1 MKYKSVRE
9 TVIRWGVSER
19 IVRRYCTGKRIPG
32 AVQIDKAWRIPANA
46 VKPGTTP
53 PPKQDMPK
61 LLKKLISLRKR
72 HGSRGLY
79 DYVQVNMAY
88 SNSRMA
94 SNRLTRKQ
102 VQYLY
107 ETDRVSEGFEPIKV
121 NDIIE
126 MRNHF
131 VVMDMLL
138 DDAMQPLSKKMIV
151 QWQRQLLSESCRHKR
166 KSAIEPGFRMKNC
179 LLKSGQTP
187 PPKEISNAL
196 DTLFSEYEMKTV
208 VGLQDIL
215 ELHVRFEEIRPFED
229 ANGRIG
235 RLLMFKECL
244 RHDVMP
250 FILDDKHRT
259 GYLDG
264 IRQWE
269 ANLDILMDVC
279 MEAQIRFEAQMAL
292 QGLLEC
298 QSQHLRA
305 YYKEG
310 SR

>member
-9 TVIRWGVSER
+9 TATRWGVSER
-19 IVRRYCTGKRIPG
+19 IVRRYCTEKRIPG
-32 AVQIDKAWRIPANA
+32 AAQIDKAWRIPANA

-102 VQYLY
+102 VQCLY

-131 VVMDMLL
+131 VVMDILL

-166 KSAIEPGFRMKNC
+166 KSAIEPGFRVTNC
-179 LLKSGQTP
+179 MLKSGPAT
-187 PPKEISNAL
+187 PPKEIPNAL
-196 DTLFSEYEMKTV
+196 DALFSEYEMKAV
-208 VGLQDIL
+208 VDLQDIL

-250 FILDDKHRT
+250 FILDDKRRSS
-259 GYLDG
+259 YLAG
-264 IRQWE
+264 IRCCKTDKSV
-269 ANLDILMDVC
+269 LHKVC
-279 MEAQIRFEAQMAL
+279 VEAQKHFQAQVEVQKLLDVPIRVMR
-292 QGLLEC
+292 
-298 QSQHLRA
+298 SQ
-305 YYKEG
+305 
-310 SR
+310 

>member
-1 MKYKSVRE
+1 MKYKSVHE
-9 TVIRWGVSER
+9 TAVRWGVSER
-19 IVRRYCTGKRIPG
+19 IVRRYCIEKRITG
-32 AVQIDKAWRIPANA
+32 AVQINKAWKIPANA
-46 VKPGTTP
+46 EKPGTTP

-61 LLKKLISLRKR
+61 LLKKLVSLRKR
-72 HGSRGLY
+72 HGSRDLY

-166 KSAIEPGFRMKNC
+166 KSAIEPGFRVTNC
-179 LLKSGQTP
+179 LLKSGPAT
-187 PPKEISNAL
+187 PPKEIPNAL
-196 DTLFSEYEMKTV
+196 DALFSEYEMKNV

-259 GYLDG
+259 SYLAG
-264 IRQWE
+264 IRYWKSDQ
-269 ANLDILMDVC
+269 NRLCKVC
-279 MEAQIRFEAQMAL
+279 VEAQARFAAQSEL
-292 QGLLEC
+292 QKLLEA
-298 QSQHLRA
+298 R
-305 YYKEG
+305 
-310 SR
+310 SRYVNSK